1 MDAEQES
8 VCRESRGNSMAKSK
22 TFLTRN
28 DLASD
33 VRQEARDPLNQQLAD
48 TFEVSRNPEC
58 SAMDQDRFQL
68 QT

>member
-1 MDAEQES
+1 LKGKQ
-8 VCRESRGNSMAKSK
+8 GKLNGKSK

-28 DLASD
+28 NLASD
-33 VRQEARDPLNQQLAD
+33 VRQKARDPLNQQLAD

-58 SAMDQDRFQL
+58 SAMHQDRFQL